1 MELLENAL
9 LSINGAELF
18 SVFGEAIYEDLLDQ
32 AETLGYPM
40 SKAQRPY
47 AFDLLNSLMAVVPT
61 TEKTREMGQSF
72 ETRVSKLARSA
83 ALLKYSGG
91 VQSKRKTAS
100 QRSSATCLALR
111 MVAQR
116 EILGGGAR
124 AILCRGRLP
133 AD

>member
-1 MELLENAL
+1 MSDEYL
-9 LSINGAELF
+9 
-18 SVFGEAIYEDLLDQ
+18 VQ
-32 AETLGYPM
+32 ASLPQGRPWRSYAM
-40 SKAQRPY
+40 AKAQRPY
-47 AFDLLNSLMAVVPT
+47 AFDLLNSPMAVVPT
-61 TEKTREMGQSF
+61 TEKTREMDQSF

-100 QRSSATCLALR
+100 QRPSATCPALR

-116 EILGGGAR
+116 EILGGGVR